1 MGLRAALTHKSFIG
15 IALTA
20 ITAASSVVPTNAVAQ
35 KSARARVSV
44 TVIQGAKSMTDS
56 VIRREFRLFLAER
69 VGTMRVPPPRSRG
82 PAGPILPGR
91 GPEGLIAV
99 RIRSDTASRSI
110 KIDVEYVGTD

>member
-1 MGLRAALTHKSFIG
+1 MGLRAALIRKSFIG
-15 IALTA
+15 IPLAA
-20 ITAASSVVPTNAVAQ
+20 ITVASSVVPANAVAQ
-35 KSARARVSV
+35 KSARAHVSV
-44 TVIQGAKSMTDS
+44 TVIQGTEAMTDS

-69 VGTMRVPPPRSRG
+69 VRMMRAPPPRSRR

-110 KIDVEYVGTD
+110 KVDVEYVGTN